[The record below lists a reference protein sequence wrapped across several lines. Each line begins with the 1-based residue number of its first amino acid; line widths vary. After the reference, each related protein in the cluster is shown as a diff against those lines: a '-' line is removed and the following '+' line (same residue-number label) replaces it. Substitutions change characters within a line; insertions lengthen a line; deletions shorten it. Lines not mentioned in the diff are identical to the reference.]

1 MSKPLTAT
9 QIRCLSAGKF
19 IVGGITG
26 LYLKKSSK
34 TSGFFYLRF
43 SDSTGR
49 HEISLGLYPD
59 LSLADARAAAAVARA
74 DLARGKAFTCTLRVR
89 PTRLLHHRFKVHVA
103 KFAEFF
109 NTRITSTEN
118 CRSLLDAT

>member
-26 LYLKKSSK
+26 LYLQKSSK

-49 HEISLGLYPD
+49 HEFSLGLYPD
-59 LSLADARAAAAVARA
+59 LSLADARVARA

>member
-34 TSGFFYLRF
+34 ASGFFYLRF

-49 HEISLGLYPD
+49 HEFSLGLYPD
-59 LSLADARAAAAVARA
+59 LSLADARAAAAVAR
-74 DLARGKAFTCTLRVR
+74 GKAFTCVYQQQGVSRFLCPGWFSRGQPITAVLRV
-89 PTRLLHHRFKVHVA
+89 
-103 KFAEFF
+103 
-109 NTRITSTEN
+109 
-118 CRSLLDAT
+118 

>member
-49 HEISLGLYPD
+49 HEISLGRHGETNNFPLLLPHRVIFAIP
-59 LSLADARAAAAVARA
+59 LFGQKVVSPVSMVVQNVRRL
-74 DLARGKAFTCTLRVR
+74 TLNFPEKLHSSAMR
-89 PTRLLHHRFKVHVA
+89 PA
-103 KFAEFF
+103 G
-109 NTRITSTEN
+109 
-118 CRSLLDAT
+118 RS